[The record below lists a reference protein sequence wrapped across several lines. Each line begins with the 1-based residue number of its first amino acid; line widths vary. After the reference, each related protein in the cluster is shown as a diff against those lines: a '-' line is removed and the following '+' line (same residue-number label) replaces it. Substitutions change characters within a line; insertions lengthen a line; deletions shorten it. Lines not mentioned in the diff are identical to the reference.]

1 MDQRNLPAEQT
12 PQKLLG
18 DIRALI
24 DSARGQV
31 AQAVNSGLV
40 MLYWSVGRRIRQD
53 VLKSRR
59 ADYARRIVHSLSGQL
74 TNEYGEGFG
83 RTNLFNMLRF
93 AEFFPDLA
101 IVQTLSGQLSWSH
114 FCIIIYM
121 DDDLKRDFYAEM
133 CRLERWSVRALQK
146 KIAGMLFERTA
157 LSKKPAVL
165 ARQEVA
171 ALRGQNQLTPDL
183 VFRDPIY
190 LDFLGLKD
198 AYSEK
203 DLESAIL
210 RELER
215 FLIELGGDFAF
226 VARQKRITIDQEDY
240 YIDLLFFHRGMRRL
254 VVIELKLDRFRAA
267 DKGQLELYLRWL
279 DKHERRLG
287 EESPLGLIL
296 CARKSPEHVE
306 LLELEKSGIR
316 IAQYMT
322 ALPAKSVLERKLH
335 EAIRL
340 ARERLAVPPAAERP
354 KEAPPV
360 IPPAECDKTSDG
372 DSQKV
377 KSEHIHRP
385 ARTRQETPL

>member
-1 MDQRNLPAEQT
+1 MDQANLPAGQT
-12 PQKLLG
+12 PPKLLG

-24 DSARGQV
+24 EAARGQV
-31 AQAVNSGLV
+31 ARAVNSGLV
-40 MLYWSVGRRIRQD
+40 MLYWQIGTRIRKEI
-53 VLKSRR
+53 LGNRR
-59 ADYARRIVHSLSGQL
+59 A
-74 TNEYGEGFG
+74 EYGRQIFYTLCRKLTQEYGPG
-83 RTNLFNMLRF
+83 YSMANLFHMVRF
-93 AEFFPDLA
+93 AEVFPA
-101 IVQTLSGQLSWSH
+101 PEIVHTLCELLSWSH
-114 FCIIIYM
+114 FRLIIY
-121 DDDLKRDFYAEM
+121 LKDPLQRDFYAEM
-133 CRLERWSVRALQK
+133 CRLERWSVRTLQK

-157 LSKKPAVL
+157 LSKKPAEL
-165 ARQEVA
+165 ARREVA
-171 ALRGQNQLTPDL
+171 ALREQDQLTPDL

-240 YIDLLFFHRGMRRL
+240 YIDLLFYHRGMRRL

-316 IAQYMT
+316 VAQYMT
-322 ALPAKSVLERKLH
+322 ELPDRELLESKLH
-335 EAIRL
+335 QAIQL
-340 ARERLAVPPAAERP
+340 ARERLIVPDAPRVAPQPNATKPPTGTP
-354 KEAPPV
+354 K
-360 IPPAECDKTSDG
+360 K
-372 DSQKV
+372 
-377 KSEHIHRP
+377 
-385 ARTRQETPL
+385 

>member
-1 MDQRNLPAEQT
+1 MDQANLPAGQT
-12 PQKLLG
+12 PPKLLG

-24 DSARGQV
+24 EAARGQV
-31 AQAVNSGLV
+31 ARAVNSGLV
-40 MLYWSVGRRIRQD
+40 MLYWQIGKRIRED
-53 VLKSRR
+53 ILHKKR
-59 ADYARRIVHSLSGQL
+59 AGYGKYILQTLSEKL
-74 TNEYGEGFG
+74 TVEYGNGF
-83 RTNLFNMLRF
+83 RARNLAYMARF
-93 AEFFPDLA
+93 AEVFPSQEILH
-101 IVQTLSGQLSWSH
+101 TLCAKLNWSH
-114 FCIIIYM
+114 FRLIIYIE
-121 DDDLKRDFYAEM
+121 DRLKRDFYSEM
-133 CRLERWSVRALQK
+133 CRLERWSVRTLHD

-157 LSKKPAVL
+157 LSKKPAEL
-165 ARQEVA
+165 ASQEVA
-171 ALRGQNQLTPDL
+171 ALREQDQLTPDL

-210 RELER
+210 RELES

-240 YIDLLFFHRGMRRL
+240 YIDLLFYHRGMRRL

-267 DKGQLELYLRWL
+267 DKGQLELYMRWL

-316 IAQYMT
+316 VAQYMT
-322 ALPAKSVLERKLH
+322 ELPDRALLESKLH
-335 EAIRL
+335 QAIQL
-340 ARERLAVPPAAERP
+340 ARERLTVPDAPRVAPQPNATKPPTGTP
-354 KEAPPV
+354 K
-360 IPPAECDKTSDG
+360 K
-372 DSQKV
+372 
-377 KSEHIHRP
+377 
-385 ARTRQETPL
+385 